1 MGIDEHYMHR
11 ALALA
16 QLGLGSVSPNPLVG
30 CVIVGEN
37 QIIGEG
43 WHQKIGEAH
52 AEANAIKSA
61 TDESALSGSTLYVN
75 LEPCTHIGKTPP
87 CADLILEKKIK
98 RVVIANLDANKAVS
112 GGGAEKLREGGAEV
126 IVGVLEK
133 EGRILNKRFFAN
145 VEKRRPY
152 IILKWAQTADGF
164 MARTDFSSQW
174 ISGETAR
181 QFAHKMRSEEDAV
194 LTGRQTAQCDNPQ
207 LSVRLWQGRNPIRI
221 AMDRYLKLPPTLHL
235 FDGSAETLIYN
246 VKKTEEGNNLFY
258 VKVSEENFLSEM
270 QADLHR
276 RRIGSVM
283 AEGGAQTLRL
293 FIEADAWDEAHVFVS
308 PKKFGEGIAAPK
320 IAGRTTASQAGE
332 DRYFFIENTR
342 GKCGHAGE
350 ALPLISQP
358 DEAFYKPKRPP
369 YG

>member
-126 IVGVLEK
+126 IVGVLGK
-133 EGRILNKRFFAN
+133 EGRILNK
-145 VEKRRPY
+145 
-152 IILKWAQTADGF
+152 GF

-320 IAGRTTASQAGE
+320 IAGRKTALQEGE
-332 DRYFFIENTR
+332 GRDFFIENTR
-342 GKCGHAGE
+342 GKCGQAGE